1 MYGRCKF
8 RWEGREMIQEIGLC
22 LFLGYFT
29 YEDIKTRRLS
39 GKGIFL
45 FAIVGGIISVL
56 FPAYRIGQILLGMG
70 IGGGLLIMSLLSKGG
85 IGVGDGIVVLISG
98 IYLGVQE
105 NCFLLLLA
113 LLVSSLYSGILWI
126 VKKGDRK
133 QKIPFIPFLL
143 VGYIMRLVFGI
154 V

>member
-1 MYGRCKF
+1 MV
-8 RWEGREMIQEIGLC
+8 QEIGLC
-22 LFLGYFT
+22 LFLSYFT

-45 FAIVGGIISVL
+45 FVIVGVMVSVL
-56 FPAYRIGQILLGMG
+56 FPVYRIGQILLGMG
-70 IGGGLLIMSLLSKGG
+70 IGGGLLIVSLLSKGG
-85 IGVGDGIVVLISG
+85 IGAGDGMVVLISG
-98 IYLGVQE
+98 IYLGVRE

-113 LLVSSLYSGILWI
+113 LLVSSLYSGVLWI
-126 VKKGDRK
+126 GKKVDRK

-143 VGYIMRLVFGI
+143 VGYIMRLFLGI

>member
-1 MYGRCKF
+1 
-8 RWEGREMIQEIGLC
+8 MIQEIGLC

-45 FAIVGGIISVL
+45 FAIAGGIISVL

-113 LLVSSLYSGILWI
+113 LLVSSLYSGFLWI
-126 VKKGDRK
+126 GKKVDRK
-133 QKIPFIPFLL
+133 KKIPFIPFLL

>member
-1 MYGRCKF
+1 
-8 RWEGREMIQEIGLC
+8 MIQEIGLC

-126 VKKGDRK
+126 VKKVDRK

>member
-1 MYGRCKF
+1 
-8 RWEGREMIQEIGLC
+8 MIQEIGLC

-98 IYLGVQE
+98 I
-105 NCFLLLLA
+105 
-113 LLVSSLYSGILWI
+113 LWI
-126 VKKGDRK
+126 VKKVDRK

>member
-126 VKKGDRK
+126 VKKVDRK

>member
-1 MYGRCKF
+1 
-8 RWEGREMIQEIGLC
+8 MIQEIGLC

-70 IGGGLLIMSLLSKGG
+70 RGGGLLIMSLLS
-85 IGVGDGIVVLISG
+85 
-98 IYLGVQE
+98 
-105 NCFLLLLA
+105 
-113 LLVSSLYSGILWI
+113 
-126 VKKGDRK
+126 
-133 QKIPFIPFLL
+133 
-143 VGYIMRLVFGI
+143 
-154 V
+154 

>member
-1 MYGRCKF
+1 
-8 RWEGREMIQEIGLC
+8 MIQEIGLC

-56 FPAYRIGQILLGMG
+56 FHAYRIGQILLGMG

-113 LLVSSLYSGILWI
+113 LLVSSLYSGFLWI
-126 VKKGDRK
+126 GKKVDRK

>member
-1 MYGRCKF
+1 MLF
-8 RWEGREMIQEIGLC
+8 RSWEGREMIQEIGLC

-126 VKKGDRK
+126 VKKVDRK

>member
-1 MYGRCKF
+1 
-8 RWEGREMIQEIGLC
+8 
-22 LFLGYFT
+22 
-29 YEDIKTRRLS
+29 
-39 GKGIFL
+39 
-45 FAIVGGIISVL
+45 
-56 FPAYRIGQILLGMG
+56 
-70 IGGGLLIMSLLSKGG
+70 MSLLSKGG

-126 VKKGDRK
+126 VKKVDRK

>member
-1 MYGRCKF
+1 MYGRYKF
-8 RWEGREMIQEIGLC
+8 RWEGRDMIQEIGLC

-126 VKKGDRK
+126 VKKVDRK

>member
-1 MYGRCKF
+1 MV
-8 RWEGREMIQEIGLC
+8 QEIGLC
-22 LFLGYFT
+22 LFLSYFT

-45 FAIVGGIISVL
+45 FVIVGVMVSVL
-56 FPAYRIGQILLGMG
+56 FPVYRIGQILLGMG
-70 IGGGLLIMSLLSKGG
+70 IGGGLLIVSLLSKGG
-85 IGVGDGIVVLISG
+85 IGAGDGMVVLISG
-98 IYLGVQE
+98 IYLGVRE

-113 LLVSSLYSGILWI
+113 LLVSSLYSGVLWI
-126 VKKGDRK
+126 GKKVDRK

-143 VGYIMRLVFGI
+143 VGYIMRLVLGI

>member
-1 MYGRCKF
+1 
-8 RWEGREMIQEIGLC
+8 MIQEIGLC

-113 LLVSSLYSGILWI
+113 LLVSSLYSGFLWI
-126 VKKGDRK
+126 GKKVDRK
-133 QKIPFIPFLL
+133 QKIPFIQ
-143 VGYIMRLVFGI
+143 V
-154 V
+154 

>member
-1 MYGRCKF
+1 
-8 RWEGREMIQEIGLC
+8 MIQEIGLC

-126 VKKGDRK
+126 VKKVDRK

-143 VGYIMRLVFGI
+143 VGYIMRLFFGI

>member
-1 MYGRCKF
+1 MYGRYKF

-126 VKKGDRK
+126 VKKVDRK

-143 VGYIMRLVFGI
+143 VGYIMRLFFGI